1 MLFLSKKKAILIKK
15 RLNCLTKLDVIM
27 AVSCIV
33 LNSTN
38 AQQDLR
44 NYAAPSQLGMTG
56 LIYTPS
62 AYLPKWGMLDFGF
75 THYHKNAAFTFG
87 ANEYSER
94 SFLTNMVF
102 LPFMEFSLK
111 LTKPYT
117 TPVDDNY
124 GLGDRSIS
132 IRAQVLKERTHLPAI
147 LIGVQDMLSSNSFFK
162 TNYIVFTKK
171 VDIKQFVMVTSLG
184 YGYSP
189 EEALGD
195 YLQGTF
201 GGVQVYWKTIN
212 LLAEYDTDQFNL
224 GLGYQFKKMLFLKT
238 ALVNGRYF
246 SGSINLRF
254 FIR

>member
-1 MLFLSKKKAILIKK
+1 MIKK
-15 RLNCLTKLDVIM
+15 RLKRLTKLTFLMVG
-27 AVSCIV
+27 SCIISS
-33 LNSTN
+33 STN
-38 AQQDLR
+38 AQQDFR
-44 NYAAPSQLGMTG
+44 NYSAPSQLGMTG

-75 THYHKNAAFTFG
+75 THYHKNAAFTKG

-94 SFLTNMVF
+94 SFLTNVTF
-102 LPFMEFSLK
+102 LPFMELSLK

-132 IRAQVLKERTHLPAI
+132 IRAQLIKERTHLPAI
-147 LIGVQDMLSSNSFFK
+147 LIGIQDILSSNSYFK

-171 VDIKQFVMVTSLG
+171 VNVKQFVMVTSLG
-184 YGYSP
+184 YGHSP

-201 GGVQVYWKTIN
+201 GGVQVYWKTVN
-212 LLAEYDTDQFNL
+212 FLAEYDTKQLNV
-224 GLGYQFKKMLFLKT
+224 GLGYQFRKRLFLKT